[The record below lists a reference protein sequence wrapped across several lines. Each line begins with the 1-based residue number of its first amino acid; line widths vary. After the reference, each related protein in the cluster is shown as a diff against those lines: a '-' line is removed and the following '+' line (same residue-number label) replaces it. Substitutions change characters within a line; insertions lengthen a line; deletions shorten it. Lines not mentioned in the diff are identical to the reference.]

1 MRILLLGNGGREHAL
16 AWKISQSK
24 LLTSLYIAPG
34 NPGTAKFGTNLS
46 ITASD
51 IPAICKA
58 CEDLQIDMVIVG
70 PEDPLVKGIA
80 DAIQSEPSLQHIIV
94 IGPNKSGA
102 QLEGSKDFSKAFMQ
116 RHNIPTAS
124 YASFEAHQWEEARA
138 YVLNHSLPV
147 VLKADGLAAGKGVII
162 CESHQDAEDTLRQ
175 MLLEKQFGEASAK
188 VVVESFLTG
197 IELSVFALLDG
208 KNYQVIGHAK
218 DYKRIGEGDTGPN
231 TGGMGCVSPVPFADA
246 SFLKKVEERV
256 IQPTV
261 KGLQE
266 EGIDYRGFLFVG
278 LMNCNGEPYVIE
290 YNCRMGDPETE
301 VVMPRLQNDLIELCK
316 HVGSQTIIQTNIS
329 YYPEHFATVMA
340 VSGGYP
346 GSFEKS
352 KKIAGLEL
360 SFPNQHL
367 FFAGIQSN
375 DSGELVT
382 SGGRVLAVT
391 SKGNSISEAVS
402 ESLSVLNQICFEGIF
417 YRKDIGYEFK

>member
-16 AWKISQSK
+16 AWKISQSN

-34 NPGTAKFGTNLS
+34 NPGTAKLGTNLS
-46 ITASD
+46 IAASD

-80 DAIQSEPSLQHIIV
+80 DAIQSEPSLQHIVV
-94 IGPNKSGA
+94 IGPNKVGA

-116 RHNIPTAS
+116 RHGIPTAS

-175 MLLEKQFGEASAK
+175 MLLEKQFGEASSK

-208 KNYQVIGHAK
+208 RHYQVIGHAK

-246 SFLKKVEERV
+246 DFLKKVEERV

-278 LMNCNGEPYVIE
+278 LMNCNGDPYVIE

-301 VVMPRLQNDLIELCK
+301 VVMPRLQNDLLELCL
-316 HVGSQTIIQTNIS
+316 HVGKQTIHQTNIS
-329 YYPEHFATVMA
+329 YHPEHFATVMA

-346 GSFEKS
+346 GNFEKG

-360 SFPNQHL
+360 SFPQQHL
-367 FFAGIQSN
+367 FFAGIQAN
-375 DSGELVT
+375 DAGELAT
-382 SGGRVLAVT
+382 SGGRVLSVT
-391 SKGNSISEAVS
+391 SKGNSMSEAVA
-402 ESLSVLNQICFEGIF
+402 ESLNVLNQICFEGIF

>member
-1 MRILLLGNGGREHAL
+1 MTILLLGSGGREHAF
-16 AWKISQSK
+16 AWKMIQSP
-24 LLTSLYIAPG
+24 LCDTLFVAPG
-34 NPGTAKFGTNLS
+34 NAGTAAIANNININPTDF
-46 ITASD
+46 
-51 IPAICKA
+51 PAIKDFVLK
-58 CEDLQIDMVIVG
+58 EKVEMVVVG

-80 DAIQSEPSLQHIIV
+80 DAIQSEPTLQHIIV
-94 IGPNKSGA
+94 IGPNKTGA

-116 RHNIPTAS
+116 RHAIPTAS

-162 CESHQDAEDTLRQ
+162 CESHQDAENTLRQ

-208 KNYQVIGHAK
+208 RHYQVIGHAK
-218 DYKRIGEGDTGPN
+218 DYKRIGEGDTGLN

-246 SFLKKVEERV
+246 AFIKKVEERV

-301 VVMPRLQNDLIELCK
+301 VVMPRLQNDLLELCQ
-316 HVGSQTIIQTNIS
+316 HVGSQTIHQTNIS

-346 GSFEKS
+346 GSFEKG
-352 KKIAGLEL
+352 KKIAGLEQ

-367 FFAGIQSN
+367 FFAGIQAN
-375 DSGELVT
+375 DAGELVT

-391 SKGNSISEAVS
+391 SKGNSMSEAVA